1 VDSTYNRQ
9 ATRGMS
15 AQKVAILALTLN
27 VDLQVY
33 SQPIAW
39 YYASMLH
46 DGNDERCLSESVTW

>member
-1 VDSTYNRQ
+1 MVDGTYKLQ

-15 AQKVAILALTLN
+15 AQEVTILASTLN
-27 VDLQVY
+27 VDLTVH

-46 DGNDERCLSESVTW
+46 DESCK